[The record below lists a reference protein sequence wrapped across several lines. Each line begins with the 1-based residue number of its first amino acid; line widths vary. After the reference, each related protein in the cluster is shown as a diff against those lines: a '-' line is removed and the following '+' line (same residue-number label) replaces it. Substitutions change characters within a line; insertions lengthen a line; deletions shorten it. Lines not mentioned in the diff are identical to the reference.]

1 MVREFGIVVDSTTQ
15 TGFKQKIFKDA
26 SVVSLSFI
34 IGDMTIVDLKYSNRE
49 LFNFS
54 NGKDIK
60 LLNPTP
66 EQFIKAFD
74 EQKALGYEKVVYLA
88 SAQVLNECY
97 RNARLAQTI
106 LNDPNIFIIDTKTF
120 GPGIVRLLELM
131 DFYHQND
138 LRINDILKNL
148 TKSIEESEIYFTTPH
163 LKPFV
168 EQRET
173 NKFKDTLV
181 KIMPFTYIIAMKQGQ
196 FRLVKRVV
204 GNQGVE
210 AFFIEKTKQRMQF
223 ELQPY
228 TQVFHT
234 TLVAKAKELQH
245 ELHHNFPEA
254 TALLYGELSF
264 SIAKDLGMKSIGIY
278 LSDNE
283 V

>member
-34 IGDMTIVDLKYSNRE
+34 VGDMTIVDLKYSTRE

-74 EQKALGYEKVVYLA
+74 EQKKLGYEKVVYLA
-88 SAQVLNECY
+88 SAQSLNECY

-106 LNDPNIFIIDTKTF
+106 LNDPNIIIVDTKTF
-120 GPGIVRLLELM
+120 GPGVHRLLELM
-131 DFYHQND
+131 DYYHQND
-138 LRINDILKNL
+138 LKINDILKKL

-163 LKPFV
+163 LKPFI
-168 EQRET
+168 EHHEA
-173 NKFKDTLV
+173 NKFKEKL
-181 KIMPFTYIIAMKQGQ
+181 IHMMPFTYIVGMKQGQ
-196 FRLVKRVV
+196 FRLAKRVV
-204 GNQGVE
+204 GHKGVE
-210 AFFIEKTKQRMQF
+210 AFFIEKAKQRMQF
-223 ELQPY
+223 ELKPY

-245 ELHHNFPEA
+245 ELHHHLPDA
-254 TALLYGELSF
+254 SALLYGELSF
-264 SIAKDLGMKSIGIY
+264 SVAKDLGMKSIGIY
-278 LSDNE
+278 ISDNE